1 MEAAE
6 GKPMQLAP
14 YATMSFDA
22 QRHPARVHVATC
34 GLGSSALVTKRT
46 RIWPGGL
53 SAAGGKLP

>member
-1 MEAAE
+1 
-6 GKPMQLAP
+6 MQLAP